1 LEKPPVTEKMTVRY
15 QDLDPYGHV
24 NNAVHLALFE
34 SSRVAYMR
42 ELVVEAKLNYKAPIF
57 LDDIVHGAARVSY
70 ISNRSLGMEYELRV
84 GESYD
89 TGRTVAEGSTA
100 LVFYDPDSE
109 EVKPRPE
116 WFLSAVADFEGRAE
130 SSFSREG

>member
-1 LEKPPVTEKMTVRY
+1 MPTTGSETNR
-15 QDLDPYGHV
+15 Q
-24 NNAVHLALFE
+24 ARLASFNPQPRPACIPNRRHSLHRE
-34 SSRVAYMR
+34 TSRWI
-42 ELVVEAKLNYKAPIF
+42 EDKAPIF

-116 WFLSAVADFEGRAE
+116 WFLSAVADFEGRPE
-130 SSFSREG
+130 SSFSR